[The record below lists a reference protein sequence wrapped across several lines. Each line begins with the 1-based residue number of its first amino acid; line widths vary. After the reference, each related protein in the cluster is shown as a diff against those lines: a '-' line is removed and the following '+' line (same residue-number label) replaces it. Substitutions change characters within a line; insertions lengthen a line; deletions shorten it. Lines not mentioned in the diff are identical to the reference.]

1 MGESDGEPVTGL
13 VAELWPGE
21 RERPPMG
28 TARTAMFLRTYR
40 YGAKPMAG
48 SLPCG
53 ESDLDGPWHYHDMHQ
68 LMCPFEGSLVVEV
81 EGGRHLIPRQ
91 LATWIPAGV
100 PHRMNLRQLRSAS
113 IFFPK
118 DMVDRPGDRIRAV
131 IVPPLMREMAK
142 EAMRWPLH
150 APDSPHRT
158 AFFTTMAYFCNEWI
172 ENEADLFLP
181 TSDNM
186 RLEAALQFTAE
197 NMDKKLPEV
206 CRHAAMSERSFRR
219 HLKSAY
225 GMSWE
230 QYRTQIRLLRAV
242 SLLGET
248 NFPIDEVAARCGF
261 ETPSGFSRAFRAAMN
276 QSPRTYRNH
285 VRIG

>member
-1 MGESDGEPVTGL
+1 MGEDIYTATDGL
-13 VAELWPGE
+13 AAALWPGE
-21 RERPPMG
+21 YEHPPMG
-28 TARTAMFLRTYR
+28 TPRTAMFLRTYR
-40 YGAKPMAG
+40 VGSNPIAG
-48 SLPCG
+48 SMPFG
-53 ESDLDGPWHYHDMHQ
+53 EVDVDGPWHYHDTHQ
-68 LMCPFEGSLVVEV
+68 LMCPFEGTLVVEV

-118 DMVDRPGDRIRAV
+118 HMVEHPGNRIRAV
-131 IVPPLMREMAK
+131 IVSPLMREMAK

-150 APDSPHRT
+150 TPDTPQRS
-158 AFFTTMAYFCNEWI
+158 AFFTAMAYYCNEWI

-181 TSDNM
+181 TSDDP
-186 RLEAALQFTAE
+186 RLEGALQYTAD
-197 NMDKKLPEV
+197 NMDKKLPEI
-206 CRHAAMSERSFRR
+206 CRHAGMSERSFRR

-242 SLLGET
+242 GLLGET
-248 NFPIDEVAARCGF
+248 DFSIDEVAARCGF
-261 ETPSGFSRAFRAAMN
+261 ETPSGFSRVFRAAMN
-276 QSPRTYRNH
+276 QSPRAYRNH
-285 VRIG
+285 IRSV

>member
-1 MGESDGEPVTGL
+1 MGEHSDFATGLITDRTFADGEH
-13 VAELWPGE
+13 
-21 RERPPMG
+21 PPMG
-28 TARTAMFLRTYR
+28 TPRTALYLGTCRE
-40 YGAKPMAG
+40 GGIPVAG
-48 SLPCG
+48 SLPLG
-53 ESDLDGPWHYHDMHQ
+53 GNDLDGPWHYHDAHQ
-68 LMCPFEGSLVVEV
+68 LMCPFEGTLVVEV
-81 EGGRHLIPRQ
+81 EGGRHLIPPQ

-118 DMVDRPGDRIRAV
+118 DLVEHPGDRIRAV
-131 IVPPLMREMAK
+131 IVPPLMREMAR
-142 EAMRWPLH
+142 EAMRWPLDG
-150 APDSPHRT
+150 PDSPQRT
-158 AFFTTMAYFCNEWI
+158 AFFTAMAYFCNEWI

-181 TSDNM
+181 TSDDA
-186 RLEAALQFTAE
+186 RLEAALQHTAE

-206 CRHAAMSERSFRR
+206 CRHAGMSERSFRR

-248 NFPIDEVAARCGF
+248 NLPIDEIADRCGF

-276 QSPRTYRNH
+276 QSPRAYRNH
-285 VRIG
+285 IRIV